1 MKVPRQVVVASKN
14 PDKIREV
21 EAVLASFDPPIEI
34 AAGREWPD
42 VEETEDSLEGNAL
55 LKARAVARVT
65 GIASLADDT
74 GLEVDALD
82 GAPGVYSARFA
93 GPNATYAQN
102 VTRLLRDLAGVED
115 RTARFRTVVAL
126 VDPDGDEMIVEGVFE
141 GRITTEPRGDAGF
154 GYDPVF
160 EVGDRT
166 IAEMPEDEKNT
177 ISHRAL
183 ALRAL
188 AAGLQQLDQANDRPR

>member
-34 AAGREWPD
+34 AAGHEWPD

-55 LKARAVARVT
+55 LKARAVARTT
-65 GIASLADDT
+65 GVAALADDT

-82 GAPGVYSARFA
+82 GGPGVYSARFA

-102 VTRLLRDLAGVED
+102 VTRLLRDLAGIED

-126 VDPDGDEMIVEGVFE
+126 VDPDGDDMIVEGAFE

-177 ISHRAL
+177 ISHRAQAL
-183 ALRAL
+183 QALARALRDL
-188 AAGLQQLDQANDRPR
+188 DTAGDD

>member
-1 MKVPRQVVVASKN
+1 MKVPRQVIVASKN
-14 PDKIREV
+14 PDKVREV
-21 EAVLASFDPPIEI
+21 AAVLASFDPPIEVVT
-34 AAGREWPD
+34 GRDWPD
-42 VEETEDSLEGNAL
+42 VEETEDSLQGNAL
-55 LKARAVARVT
+55 LKARAVARAT

-93 GPNATYAQN
+93 GPEATYADN
-102 VTRLLRDLAGVED
+102 VARLLHDLDGVED
-115 RTARFRTVVAL
+115 RSARFRTVVAL
-126 VDPDGDEMIVEGVFE
+126 VDPDGGELVVEGVFE

-160 EVGDRT
+160 EVDGRT

-177 ISHRAL
+177 ISHRAQALQAL
-183 ALRAL
+183 ARAL
-188 AAGLQQLDQANDRPR
+188 QDLDTVGDG

>member
-1 MKVPRQVVVASKN
+1 VVVASKN

-21 EAVLASFDPPIEI
+21 AAVLASFDPPIEVVT
-34 AAGREWPD
+34 GRDWPD
-42 VEETEDSLEGNAL
+42 VEETEDSLQGNAL
-55 LKARAVARVT
+55 LKARAVARAT

-93 GPNATYAQN
+93 GPEATYADN
-102 VTRLLRDLAGVED
+102 VARLLHDLDGVED
-115 RTARFRTVVAL
+115 RSARFRTSVAL
-126 VDPDGDEMIVEGVFE
+126 VDPDGGEMVVEGVFE
-141 GRITTEPRGDAGF
+141 GRITTQPRGDAGF

-177 ISHRAL
+177 ISHRAQALETL
-183 ALRAL
+183 ARAL
-188 AAGLQQLDQANDRPR
+188 QELDTERDG

>member
-1 MKVPRQVVVASKN
+1 VVVASKN

-21 EAVLASFDPPIEI
+21 AAVLASFDPPIEVVT
-34 AAGREWPD
+34 GRDWPD
-42 VEETEDSLEGNAL
+42 VEETEDSLQGNAL
-55 LKARAVARVT
+55 LKARAVARAT

-93 GPNATYAQN
+93 GPEATYADN
-102 VTRLLRDLAGVED
+102 VARLLHDLDGVED
-115 RTARFRTVVAL
+115 RSARFRTSVAL
-126 VDPDGDEMIVEGVFE
+126 VDPDGGEMVVEGVFE
-141 GRITTEPRGDAGF
+141 GRITTQPRGDAGF

-177 ISHRAL
+177 ISHRAQALQAL
-183 ALRAL
+183 ARAL
-188 AAGLQQLDQANDRPR
+188 QELDTERDG

>member
-1 MKVPRQVVVASKN
+1 VVVASKN

-21 EAVLASFDPPIEI
+21 AAVLASLDLPIEVVT
-34 AAGREWPD
+34 GRDWPG

-55 LKARAVARVT
+55 LKARAVARAT

-93 GPNATYAQN
+93 GPEATYADN
-102 VTRLLRDLAGVED
+102 VARLLHDLDGVED
-115 RTARFRTVVAL
+115 RSARFRTSVAL
-126 VDPDGDEMIVEGVFE
+126 VDPDGGEMVVEGVFE
-141 GRITTEPRGDAGF
+141 GRITTQPRGDAGF

-177 ISHRAL
+177 ISHRAQALETL
-183 ALRAL
+183 ARAL
-188 AAGLQQLDQANDRPR
+188 QELDTERDG

>member
-1 MKVPRQVVVASKN
+1 MVVASKN

-21 EAVLASFDPPIEI
+21 AAVLASFDPPIEVVT
-34 AAGREWPD
+34 GRDWPD
-42 VEETEDSLEGNAL
+42 VEETEDSLQGNAL
-55 LKARAVARVT
+55 LKARAVARAT

-93 GPNATYAQN
+93 GPEATYADN
-102 VTRLLRDLAGVED
+102 VARLLHDLDGVED
-115 RTARFRTVVAL
+115 RSARFRTSVAL
-126 VDPDGDEMIVEGVFE
+126 VDPDGGEMVVEGVFE
-141 GRITTEPRGDAGF
+141 GRITTQPRGDAGF

-177 ISHRAL
+177 ISHRAQALETL
-183 ALRAL
+183 ARAL
-188 AAGLQQLDQANDRPR
+188 QELDTERDG

>member
-21 EAVLASFDPPIEI
+21 EAVLASFDPLIEI
-34 AAGREWPD
+34 AAGHEWPD

-55 LKARAVARVT
+55 LKARTVARTT
-65 GIASLADDT
+65 GVAALADDT

-93 GPNATYAQN
+93 GPDATYARN

-126 VDPDGDEMIVEGVFE
+126 VDPDGGEMIVEGIFE

-177 ISHRAL
+177 ISHRAQAL
-183 ALRAL
+183 QALARALRDL
-188 AAGLQQLDQANDRPR
+188 DTAGDD

>member
-21 EAVLASFDPPIEI
+21 AAVLGSFDPPIEI
-34 AAGREWPD
+34 AARREWPD
-42 VEETEDSLEGNAL
+42 VEETEDSLQGNAL
-55 LKARAVARVT
+55 LKARAVARAT
-65 GIASLADDT
+65 GIVSLADDT

-93 GPNATYAQN
+93 GPDATYAQN
-102 VTRLLRDLAGVED
+102 VTRLLHDLDGVED
-115 RTARFRTVVAL
+115 RSARFRTVVAL
-126 VDPDGDEMIVEGVFE
+126 VDPDGGEMVVEGVFE

-177 ISHRAL
+177 ISHRAKALQAL
-183 ALRAL
+183 ARAL
-188 AAGLQQLDQANDRPR
+188 QELDTARDG

>member
-1 MKVPRQVVVASKN
+1 MKIPRQVVVASKN

-55 LKARAVARVT
+55 LKARTVARTT
-65 GIASLADDT
+65 GVAALADDT

-82 GAPGVYSARFA
+82 GGPGVYSARFA

-160 EVGDRT
+160 EAGDRT

-177 ISHRAL
+177 ISHRAQAL
-183 ALRAL
+183 QALARALRDL
-188 AAGLQQLDQANDRPR
+188 DTAGGD

>member
-55 LKARAVARVT
+55 LKARAVARAT

-93 GPNATYAQN
+93 GPDATYAQN
-102 VTRLLRDLAGVED
+102 VTRLLRDLEGIED

-126 VDPDGDEMIVEGVFE
+126 VNPDGGEMIVEGVFE

-177 ISHRAL
+177 ISHRAQALQAL
-183 ALRAL
+183 ARAL
-188 AAGLQQLDQANDRPR
+188 QELDPPEGG

>member
-55 LKARAVARVT
+55 LKARAVARAT

-93 GPNATYAQN
+93 GPDATYAQN
-102 VTRLLRDLAGVED
+102 VTRLLRDLEGIED

-126 VDPDGDEMIVEGVFE
+126 VNPDGGEMIVEGVFE

-177 ISHRAL
+177 ISHRAQALQAL
-183 ALRAL
+183 ARAL
-188 AAGLQQLDQANDRPR
+188 QELYPPEGG

>member
-1 MKVPRQVVVASKN
+1 VKVPRQVVVASKN

-21 EAVLASFDPPIEI
+21 EAVLASLDPPIEI
-34 AAGREWPD
+34 AARHRWPD
-42 VEETEDSLEGNAL
+42 IEETEDSLQGNAL
-55 LKARAVARVT
+55 LKARAVARAT

-93 GPNATYAQN
+93 GPEATYADN
-102 VTRLLRDLAGVED
+102 VARLLHDLDGVED
-115 RTARFRTVVAL
+115 RSARFRTVVAL
-126 VDPDGDEMIVEGVFE
+126 VDPDGGELVVEGVFE

-160 EVGDRT
+160 EVDGRT

-177 ISHRAL
+177 ISHRAQALQAL
-183 ALRAL
+183 ARAL
-188 AAGLQQLDQANDRPR
+188 QDLDTERDG

>member
-55 LKARAVARVT
+55 LKARAVARAT

-93 GPNATYAQN
+93 GPDATYAQN
-102 VTRLLRDLAGVED
+102 VTRLLRDLEGIED

-126 VDPDGDEMIVEGVFE
+126 VDPDGGEMIVEGVFE

-177 ISHRAL
+177 ISHRAQALQAL
-183 ALRAL
+183 ARAL
-188 AAGLQQLDQANDRPR
+188 QELDPPEGG